1 MNINFLKKVASHLIW
16 TRTHP
21 TVLYPSY
28 FTFVAIRKFLED
40 FAYDYKKSQWE
51 KKLTVLDFGC
61 WDQPYRYIFE
71 QDNYIG
77 CDIGDS
83 PEKNDNMQI
92 LLEWEELPYES
103 ESFDIIVCTEVLE
116 HLKDPEFYSKE
127 FERVLKKW
135 WIILLTVPQVWD
147 YHPYPQHFFLYT
159 PDGIHL
165 FFQNEM
171 STIEIFWDSTPFQT
185 GMMIAMMYSNW
196 KIPLIKWFY
205 ILLIN
210 LLVLPFPKYRKYN
223 HATSHIFSKMTK

>member
-1 MNINFLKKVASHLIW
+1 MNINFLKEVASHLIW

-21 TVLYPSY
+21 TVLHPSY

-40 FAYDYKKSQWE
+40 FAYDYKRSQWE

-165 FFQNEM
+165 F
-171 STIEIFWDSTPFQT
+171 SR
-185 GMMIAMMYSNW
+185 
-196 KIPLIKWFY
+196 IKWA
-205 ILLIN
+205 
-210 LLVLPFPKYRKYN
+210 P
-223 HATSHIFSKMTK
+223 